1 MLANPQE
8 GKASTDGSWGWVG
21 RMSVFRLDGPEWWGN
36 SIFEQSTMVSWLR
49 SWHSLSI
56 LGACQVAV
64 LIRKKK
70 ESWDLELLRT
80 KEFEGID

>member
-1 MLANPQE
+1 
-8 GKASTDGSWGWVG
+8 
-21 RMSVFRLDGPEWWGN
+21 MSAFRLDGPEWWGN

-70 ESWDLELLRT
+70 ESWDLEPLRT
-80 KEFEGID
+80 KEFESID